1 MCMVWCG
8 VAWCGMVWYCSV
20 PHRTRICICI
30 CIVSYLIISYVCIY
44 IYNYIYI
51 LVEIRPL
58 GMILLTNHHS
68 IGDTVRLL
76 QFIQMYRFVKLGE
89 TLI

>member
-1 MCMVWCG
+1 MGTGQTYVIT
-8 VAWCGMVWYCSV
+8 AK
-20 PHRTRICICI
+20 TR
-30 CIVSYLIISYVCIY
+30 
-44 IYNYIYI
+44 N
-51 LVEIRPL
+51 L